1 MMIPRFR
8 LLVLSCLLAAS
19 LGVMA
24 QPEGGKA
31 ARFYEDAL
39 KRYERQDLTG
49 AIIQLKNALQIDKT
63 LLPAHLLLGKA
74 MLGNGEAANAEF
86 ELGEALRLGV
96 NRAEVVVPLARALV
110 AQGRQTQV
118 FEDVRLRVEGL
129 APAVQ
134 AELLLVRAA
143 AFSDT
148 GDTRAALKA
157 IEDARSINPALAE
170 SWLAEIPIRIRSRQF
185 AEAYAAADQAIK
197 IAPGLSGALYQKASI
212 LHTQGQI
219 QQALALYDRSLTAES
234 GNIEARL
241 ARAGIFLDL
250 GRDKDA
256 QADLKELFLLN
267 PNEPRAIY
275 LDALLAERRGDINA
289 SKNGL
294 KRITEMLDPVPIE
307 YVRFRPQALML
318 NGMAHFGLNEFEK
331 AKPYLEYAAR
341 QQQNSPLTKMLAQIA
356 LAEPN
361 FNRAIELLES
371 YLKARPDDSQAL
383 LMLAS
388 AHLSQGRHA
397 KATALMQVA
406 LRAKDAPEFR
416 AALGV
421 SLMHGG
427 QNTTAIGELER
438 AYKADPKQ
446 SYAGLALVN
455 IYLKSGQAAKAAT
468 IADSLVKTRP
478 DNLSILLIQALTKRA
493 LGNEAGARAIYERAL
508 KVDGSLMEAKLGL
521 ARVEIAAK
529 EYEAARKRLTEILR
543 AGDRNVDAMFEMAV
557 LYELWGKN
565 DEALKWLDS
574 AVDASGPKETRPNFA
589 QVAWH
594 LRKGSPAK
602 ALTAAKVLLSK
613 SPEEPSAL
621 HVYADAQISNNDI
634 TGARTTLTNASR
646 RAAFD
651 APTQVSI
658 ARDQLRINDVAGAA
672 YSLDKALTAT
682 PNYLPALVLMTTV
695 ELSSKEPV
703 KAESRARQ
711 IIQAY
716 PKLGVGYGL
725 LADIAQ
731 SRGQTAVALEA
742 LRRAHDAQPSAES
755 LLRLFSVLLGPDGKK
770 PAQSALDLAEGWL
783 RSHPKDIVIHK
794 ALADAQARA
803 GNFLA
808 AKRGYDAVL
817 KIKPDDAV
825 ALNNMA
831 NVLLRQKD
839 PSALKYAELALTH
852 SPSNPLLLDTAGWAN
867 HVAGNKDRSIQLL
880 RDARLREP
888 GNAEIRYHLAAVL
901 AKAGRNSEAKVEVDA
916 AIRANV
922 TFESLQDA
930 KTLLDTLN

>member
-1 MMIPRFR
+1 MIPRFR
-8 LLVLSCLLAAS
+8 PLVLSLLLAAAF
-19 LGVMA
+19 GAAA
-24 QPEGGKA
+24 QTEGGKA
-31 ARFYEDAL
+31 ARYYEDAL
-39 KRYERQDLTG
+39 KRYERRDLTG
-49 AIIQLKNALQIDKT
+49 TIIQLKNALQVDKT
-63 LLPAHLLLGKA
+63 LLPVHLLLGKA
-74 MLGNGEAANAEF
+74 MLGIGDAAGAEF

-118 FEDVRLRVEGL
+118 FDDVRLRVEGL

-143 AFSDT
+143 AASDT
-148 GDTRAALKA
+148 GDMRAALKA
-157 IEDARSINPALAE
+157 IDDARSINPAVVE

-185 AEAYAAADQAIK
+185 AEASAAADQAIK
-197 IAPGLSGALYQKASI
+197 IAPGSSEAFYQKASI

-256 QADLKELFLLN
+256 QADLKELFLLT

-341 QQQNSPLTKMLAQIA
+341 LQQNSPLTKMLAQIA

-361 FNRAIELLES
+361 FGRAVDLLES

-397 KATALMQVA
+397 RATALMQEA
-406 LRAKDAPEFR
+406 LRAKDVPEFR

-421 SLMHGG
+421 SLMRGG
-427 QNTTAIGELER
+427 QSATAITELER

-455 IYLKSGQAAKAAT
+455 IYLKSGQTAKAAS
-468 IADSLVKTRP
+468 IAASLVKTRP
-478 DNLSILLIQALTKRA
+478 DNLSVLLVQALTKRA
-493 LGNEAGARAIYERAL
+493 LGDDAGARAIYERAL
-508 KVDGSLMEAKLGL
+508 KADGSLMEAKLGL
-521 ARVEIAAK
+521 ARIDIAAK
-529 EYEAARKRLTEILR
+529 DHEAARKRLTEILR
-543 AGDRNVDAMFEMAV
+543 ADDRNVDAMFEMAV
-557 LYELWGKN
+557 LYEVWGKN

-574 AVDASGPKETRPNFA
+574 AVDASGLKETRPNFA

-594 LRKGSPAK
+594 LRKGSAAK
-602 ALTAAKVLLSK
+602 ALVAAKVLLSK
-613 SPEEPSAL
+613 SPEEPNAL
-621 HVYADAQISNNDI
+621 QVFAGAQIANNDI

-651 APTQVSI
+651 ASTQVNI
-658 ARDQLRINDVAGAA
+658 ARDQLRINDIPGAA
-672 YSLDKALTAT
+672 YSLDKALTAA
-682 PNYLPALVLMTTV
+682 PDHLPALVLMTTV
-695 ELSSKEPV
+695 ELRSKEPA
-703 KAESRARQ
+703 KAEARARQ

-725 LADIAQ
+725 LGDIAQ
-731 SRGQTAVALEA
+731 SRGQTTVALEA
-742 LRRAHDAQPSAES
+742 LRRAHDAQPSAQS

-770 PAQSALDLAEGWL
+770 PVQAALDLAEGWL
-783 RSHPKDIVIHK
+783 RSHPKDMLIHK

-803 GNFLA
+803 GNFAA

-817 KIKPDDAV
+817 KIKPNDAE

-839 PSALKYAELALTH
+839 PSALKYAELALTQ
-852 SPSNPLLLDTAGWAN
+852 SPRNPLLLDTAGWAN

-901 AKAGRNSEAKVEVDA
+901 AKAGRNAEAKEEVDA

-922 TFESLQDA
+922 TFEGLQDA
-930 KTLLDTLN
+930 KSLLATLN